1 MGVWLQDDT
10 EKKSSSF
17 LMGGHTDFSLFSPST
32 VVKNFS
38 LDFWECFDKDHPRAS
53 CSIQIG
59 ISVDWT
65 RICFQKSRGYC
76 FRTISD
82 ACRNRGYLFWSRYVT
97 RTIKLYLK
105 RRVEK
110 KTQSAQQI
118 KSRVPP
124 HSQVVR
130 GDKIQQVIHLQGRPL
145 LPFERGAPKWAT
157 IPRKTSLKV
166 TSSWIAA
173 SIYFDRCIKGGPF

>member
-110 KTQSAQQI
+110 KNPKCAADK
-118 KSRVPP
+118 KSCPP
-124 HSQVVR
+124 TFS
-130 GDKIQQVIHLQGRPL
+130 GRPWGQNPTGHSSSGSASSSL
-145 LPFERGAPKWAT
+145 WERSAKMGDHSEEN
-157 IPRKTSLKV
+157 ISQGDV
-166 TSSWIAA
+166 IM
-173 SIYFDRCIKGGPF
+173 DRGQYLFR